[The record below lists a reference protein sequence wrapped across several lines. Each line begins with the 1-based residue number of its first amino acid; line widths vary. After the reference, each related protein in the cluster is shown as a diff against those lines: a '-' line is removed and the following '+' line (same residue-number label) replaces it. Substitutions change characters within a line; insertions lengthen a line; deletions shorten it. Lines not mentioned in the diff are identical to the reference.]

1 MINDSYD
8 VSKSFQRIEDKLI
21 QSLHRNLTRH
31 FNEEGDLDIRWSA
44 WQTEQLKSLR
54 RFKKDNK
61 KYFKSEFSTI
71 NKDIRD
77 FLKNSYEDAR
87 LNQENNILRAIIEE
101 RFYSQ
106 DKNIQKLYNQYRFSK
121 SDRVKKKNYKRMIKE
136 ANKRE
141 ASFFKINEKKLN
153 QLISET
159 TTNMK
164 RAENSI
170 LRYTEDQFRKII
182 FDAQVYANTGAG
194 TEQQAVDMATKDFLS
209 KGINNIEYSNG
220 ARVNIKSYAEMAIR
234 TANLRANLYAD
245 GEMREKWGVH
255 TVLVPNRNGGC
266 PYCIK
271 FQGLIFIDDVYS
283 NGTEEE
289 SKKTGY
295 PLLSWAIKNGLFHP
309 NCKDT
314 VTTYFPGIN
323 SEVTPPTR
331 EEKIHKIENYKKEQ
345 KINYI
350 DRQIDKFKRLEAGS
364 VDPEN
369 IEKYHQKRLDW
380 QEYKRKFIA
389 NSNLSFND
397 VTNTGKN
404 GIIDSDKK
412 NIRTIINKN
421 TNKSKKVFSKYE
433 NEINVIETDFKGTP
447 HYSPTKNGI
456 VFNLSEDRNKKY
468 VDNEVVKPEYYTYF
482 HESGHHISNIF
493 SKRTNNSK
501 DVSEWFESK
510 KYFRKVTDKTG
521 NKVDV
526 GYTLNDMLKKEGW
539 DYFDNRILEIKQD
552 YKDKGIKDRVT
563 ISTVYNDL
571 KDKFSE
577 MTYLEQTDISDM
589 FDGITNGKV
598 YGCSA
603 HSKSNPKYWRTHEPG
618 VEAFA
623 EMFSAT
629 INNPNS
635 LKRIKEF
642 FPKSYEIFE
651 EIMEEMLK

>member
-289 SKKTGY
+289 SKKT
-295 PLLSWAIKNGLFHP
+295 
-309 NCKDT
+309 
-314 VTTYFPGIN
+314 
-323 SEVTPPTR
+323 
-331 EEKIHKIENYKKEQ
+331 
-345 KINYI
+345 
-350 DRQIDKFKRLEAGS
+350 
-364 VDPEN
+364 
-369 IEKYHQKRLDW
+369 
-380 QEYKRKFIA
+380 
-389 NSNLSFND
+389 
-397 VTNTGKN
+397 
-404 GIIDSDKK
+404 
-412 NIRTIINKN
+412 
-421 TNKSKKVFSKYE
+421 
-433 NEINVIETDFKGTP
+433 
-447 HYSPTKNGI
+447 
-456 VFNLSEDRNKKY
+456 
-468 VDNEVVKPEYYTYF
+468 
-482 HESGHHISNIF
+482 
-493 SKRTNNSK
+493 
-501 DVSEWFESK
+501 
-510 KYFRKVTDKTG
+510 
-521 NKVDV
+521 
-526 GYTLNDMLKKEGW
+526 
-539 DYFDNRILEIKQD
+539 
-552 YKDKGIKDRVT
+552 
-563 ISTVYNDL
+563 
-571 KDKFSE
+571 
-577 MTYLEQTDISDM
+577 
-589 FDGITNGKV
+589 
-598 YGCSA
+598 
-603 HSKSNPKYWRTHEPG
+603 
-618 VEAFA
+618 
-623 EMFSAT
+623 
-629 INNPNS
+629 
-635 LKRIKEF
+635 
-642 FPKSYEIFE
+642 
-651 EIMEEMLK
+651 